1 MFVVKHSSMIS
12 MALLYVVNSNWFIS
26 GVESVF
32 TIRGHSAKLMV
43 SLAVRWLDDIIQWV
57 IELTCYHQNCLWF
70 LSNFSL
76 SVPFLSWR
84 LQLIDSSNFLYSY
97 SCITYL
103 GILLIFFNPWMLVH
117 KWHWVLELGLPT

>member
-1 MFVVKHSSMIS
+1 MFVVKHLSMIS
-12 MALLYVVNSNWFIS
+12 MALVYVVNSKLVYKC
-26 GVESVF
+26 VESVF
-32 TIRGHSAKLMV
+32 TFRGHSTKVMV
-43 SLAVRWLDDIIQWV
+43 SLAVRWLDDIIQWI
-57 IELTCYHQNCLWF
+57 IELSCYHQNCLSF

-103 GILLIFFNPWMLVH
+103 GILLNFFNPWMLVY
-117 KWHWVLELGLPT
+117 KWHWVLELGFPT

>member
-43 SLAVRWLDDIIQWV
+43 SLAVR
-57 IELTCYHQNCLWF
+57 
-70 LSNFSL
+70 
-76 SVPFLSWR
+76 
-84 LQLIDSSNFLYSY
+84 
-97 SCITYL
+97 
-103 GILLIFFNPWMLVH
+103 
-117 KWHWVLELGLPT
+117 